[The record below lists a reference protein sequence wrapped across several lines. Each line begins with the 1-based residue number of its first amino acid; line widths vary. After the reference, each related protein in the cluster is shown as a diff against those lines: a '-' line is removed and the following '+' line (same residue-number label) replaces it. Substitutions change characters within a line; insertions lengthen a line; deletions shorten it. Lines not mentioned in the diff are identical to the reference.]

1 MALIYRRA
9 GLVLRRNAAGSDP
22 LVQALQADLRK
33 LGYLRAGIDG
43 QFGEGSERAVR
54 ALQYDL
60 LNAIA
65 HGRDGDAPVSV
76 KAYNRGRVT
85 GITGVC
91 DQGLVACIEE
101 MLADHRMP
109 TLPRSDDPGRDNRAA
124 FTALQ
129 TLVGLS
135 VPRPYLLAIL
145 LQESDGQHFRTPTP
159 NNADDFIVVGLDRN
173 DESHPDRITSR
184 GYGLGQYTLFHHPPR
199 ADEVANLM
207 LDPVRNVQRAVSE
220 LNEKFENFV
229 NGPTPG
235 QQADDRLADFGRGPL
250 RRCRFEPTDA
260 RFMLDCA
267 RCATESRVNIDA
279 TTPLHAQTTETLQ
292 PTSYHPE
299 TSYRNIP
306 DRSKLGCDWPYA
318 VRRYNG
324 SGINSY
330 HYQFQVLQR
339 LTRPPISA

>member
-1 MALIYRRA
+1 MALVYRRP
-9 GLVLRRNAAGSDP
+9 GLVLRRNAGGSDP
-22 LVQALQADLRK
+22 LVKALQADLRR

-60 LNAIA
+60 LNAVA
-65 HGRDGDAPVSV
+65 HGSDGDAPVSV

-85 GITGVC
+85 SITGGC

-101 MLADHRMP
+101 MLADHRLP
-109 TLPRSDDPGRDNRAA
+109 TLPRSDDPGRANREA
-124 FTALQ
+124 FAALQ

-159 NNADDFIVVGLDRN
+159 ANADDFIVVGLDRN

-207 LDPVRNVQRAVSE
+207 LDPVRNVQRAVGE

-250 RRCRFEPTDA
+250 RRCRFEPTDG

-267 RCATESRVNIDA
+267 QCSAESRVNIGP
-279 TTPLHAQTTETLQ
+279 TTPLHPKTTETLV
-292 PTSYHPE
+292 PTQYHPE
-299 TSYRNIP
+299 TSYTNIP
-306 DRSKLGCDWPYA
+306 DRAKLGCDWPYA

>member
-1 MALIYRRA
+1 MALVYRRA
-9 GLVLRRNAAGSDP
+9 GLALRRNARGADP
-22 LVQALQADLRK
+22 LVTALQADLRK
-33 LGYLRAGIDG
+33 LGYLRSGIDG

-60 LNAIA
+60 LNAVA
-65 HGRDGDAPVSV
+65 HGQDGDAPVSV

-85 GITGVC
+85 SITGVC

-101 MLADHRMP
+101 MLGDHRLP
-109 TLPRSDDPGRDNRAA
+109 TLPRSDDPARANRDA
-124 FTALQ
+124 FAALQ
-129 TLVGLS
+129 TLVGLR

-145 LQESDGQHFRTPTP
+145 QQESDGQHFRTPTTG
-159 NNADDFIVVGLDRN
+159 NADDFIVVGLDRN
-173 DESHPDRITSR
+173 DQSHPDRITSR
-184 GYGLGQYTLFHHPPR
+184 GYGIGQYTLFHHPPR
-199 ADEVANLM
+199 ADEVAGLM
-207 LDPVRNVQRAVSE
+207 LDPVRNVQRAVGE

-235 QQADDRLADFGRGPL
+235 RQADERLVEIGRGPL

-267 RCATESRVNIDA
+267 RCAAEPRVNIDT
-279 TTPLHAQTTETLQ
+279 TTPLHAGTTETLQ

-306 DRSKLGCDWPYA
+306 DRAKLGCDWPYA

-339 LTRPPISA
+339 LTRPPITA

>member
-1 MALIYRRA
+1 MAVIYRRA
-9 GLVLRRNAAGSDP
+9 GLVLRRNAGGADP
-22 LVQALQADLRK
+22 FVKALQADLRR
-33 LGYLRAGIDG
+33 LGYLRSGIDG

-65 HGRDGDAPVSV
+65 HGQDGDAPVSV

-85 GITGVC
+85 NVTGMC
-91 DQGLVACIEE
+91 DQGLVACIDE

-109 TLPRSDDPGRDNRAA
+109 TLPRSDDPGRANREA
-124 FTALQ
+124 FAMLQ

-145 LQESDGQHFRTPTP
+145 LQESSGQHFRTPTP
-159 NNADDFIVVGLDRN
+159 ANADDFIVVGLDRN
-173 DESHPDRITSR
+173 DQSHPDRITSR

-199 ADEVANLM
+199 ADEVASFM

-220 LNEKFENFV
+220 LNEKFESFV
-229 NGPTPG
+229 NGATPG
-235 QQADDRLADFGRGPL
+235 SQAGDRLAEIGDGPL
-250 RRCRFEPTDA
+250 RRCRYEPTDA
-260 RFMLDCA
+260 RYVLDCV
-267 RCATESRVNIDA
+267 RCAAGSRVTIGP
-279 TTPLHAQTTETLQ
+279 TLPLHPKTTETLQ
-292 PTSYHPE
+292 PTQYHAE
-299 TSYRNIP
+299 TTYENIP
-306 DRSKLGCDWPYA
+306 DRAKIGCDWPYA

-324 SGINSY
+324 SGVNSY